1 MPEPAAA
8 HIDEIARALRERRTI
23 HEFTAS
29 TPPDELISEAIDI
42 ARWAPNHHRTEP
54 WYFYSLDRP
63 TGLRIADLN
72 SEICLASKGEKIAAV
87 KRKRWS
93 EMPGWLVVSCTKSD
107 DEIRAREDYAACAC
121 AVQNMSVYLWSK
133 GVGMKWT
140 TGAVTRDRRFFDIV
154 GIDYEQSYV
163 VGLFWYGYPAV
174 VPTQHRKPTA
184 EIHSRIVSTAGI
196 ADA

>member
-8 HIDEIARALRERRTI
+8 HVDEIARALRERRTI

-29 TPPDELISEAIDI
+29 TPPDELIREAIDI

-72 SEICLASKGEKIAAV
+72 SEILLTSKGEKIAAV

-93 EMPGWLVVSCTKSD
+93 EIPGWLVVSCTKSD

-163 VGLFWYGYPAV
+163 SGCFGMDTRRSFPHNTENQPLKF
-174 VPTQHRKPTA
+174 TL
-184 EIHSRIVSTAGI
+184 VSSLRPV
-196 ADA
+196 